1 MWLQIKMGK
10 SEEKVK
16 GFGQFTTTSPAY
28 VSILLLLTS
37 SSISTPYD
45 TTLKFEPLQ
54 VHTSFISVACSAI

>member
-1 MWLQIKMGK
+1 MWLQINMAK
-10 SEEKVK
+10 SEEK
-16 GFGQFTTTSPAY
+16 GFEQFTTTSPAY
-28 VSILLLLTS
+28 VSVLLLLTS